1 MKWIE
6 LIVLSAFVV
15 ASAPSAAAQG
25 WSPQKNVEIVAP
37 SPPGGSNDKTAR
49 TLERVIGA
57 TKLVTSTLTVMNK
70 PGGNATIAHT
80 YVAQRPGDPH
90 YLLIMSSGFL
100 TNQIVGASTLTASD
114 FTPIASLLED
124 YTVFVVTANSPI
136 KTGKELVARLK
147 KDPKSISIGFANA
160 FGSSRHIAAG
170 MLMKTIGGNPRDL
183 KVVVFKGSA
192 EAIPALL
199 GGHIDLGVIGAVNVV
214 PHVSG
219 GKMRVVGVAA
229 PQRLT
234 GPLADGPTWREQG
247 VEVSYGNWR
256 GVFAPK
262 NLTPAQVSFWENV
275 LAKATKLPEW
285 KEDLEKNYWTEQFVT
300 GSELHK
306 LLDQEY
312 VETKAVLV
320 DLGLAK

>member
-1 MKWIE
+1 
-6 LIVLSAFVV
+6 
-15 ASAPSAAAQG
+15 
-25 WSPQKNVEIVAP
+25 
-37 SPPGGSNDKTAR
+37 
-49 TLERVIGA
+49 
-57 TKLVTSTLTVMNK
+57 
-70 PGGNATIAHT
+70 
-80 YVAQRPGDPH
+80 
-90 YLLIMSSGFL
+90 
-100 TNQIVGASTLTASD
+100 
-114 FTPIASLLED
+114 
-124 YTVFVVTANSPI
+124 
-136 KTGKELVARLK
+136 
-147 KDPKSISIGFANA
+147 
-160 FGSSRHIAAG
+160 

-247 VEVSYGNWR
+247 VDVSYGNWR
-256 GVFAPK
+256 GVFAPR

-300 GSELHK
+300 GSELRK

>member
-1 MKWIE
+1 MKT
-6 LIVLSAFVV
+6 LAALVV
-15 ASAPSAAAQG
+15 TLCAATCVNGAAQG
-25 WSPQKNVEIVAP
+25 WSPQKNVEIVAA

-57 TKLVTSTLTVMNK
+57 TKLVPTSITVMNK

-80 YVAQRPGDPH
+80 YVAQRAGDAH
-90 YLLIMSSGFL
+90 YLLVMTSGFL
-100 TNQIVGASTLTASD
+100 TNQIIGASPLTVAD

-124 YTVFVVTANSPI
+124 YTVFAVTAASPI
-136 KTGKELVARLK
+136 KSGKDLAERLR

-170 MLMKTIGGNPRDL
+170 LLMKAVGGNARDL

-199 GGHIDLGVIGAVNVV
+199 GGHIDLGVFGAVNVV
-214 PHVSG
+214 PHVSSG
-219 GKMRVVGVAA
+219 RMRILGVAA
-229 PQRLT
+229 PQRLA
-234 GPLADGPTWREQG
+234 GPLAVAPTWREQG
-247 VEVSYGNWR
+247 IEVSYGNWR
-256 GVFAPK
+256 GVFGPK
-262 NLTPAQVSFWENV
+262 NLGPAQIGYWEGV
-275 LAKATKLPEW
+275 LHKATEMPEW

-300 GSELHK
+300 GAQFRK
-306 LLDQEY
+306 MLDSEY
-312 VETKAVLV
+312 VDTKAVLT

>member
-1 MKWIE
+1 MKRAGSIV
-6 LIVLSAFVV
+6 LGALLVLSAPVF
-15 ASAPSAAAQG
+15 AQG

-49 TLERVIGA
+49 MLERVIGA
-57 TKLVTSTLTVMNK
+57 TKLVTSPLTVMNK

-80 YVAQRPGDPH
+80 YVAQRSGDPH
-90 YLLIMSSGFL
+90 YLLIMTSGFL
-100 TNQIVGASTLTASD
+100 TNQIVGASTLTMKD

-124 YTVFVVTANSPI
+124 YTVFVVAAGSPI

-147 KDPKSISIGFANA
+147 TDPKSISIGFANA

-170 MLMKTIGGNPRDL
+170 LLMKTVGGNPRDL

-214 PHVSG
+214 PHVSA

-229 PQRLT
+229 PQRLG

-247 VEVSYGNWR
+247 VDVSYGNWR
-256 GVFAPK
+256 GIFAPR
-262 NLTPAQVSFWENV
+262 NLTPAQVGFWENV
-275 LAKATKLPEW
+275 LRKATQVPEW
-285 KEDLEKNYWTEQFVT
+285 KEDLEKNYWTEHFVT
-300 GSELHK
+300 GSALTK

-312 VETKAVLV
+312 AETKAVLV

>member
-1 MKWIE
+1 MKLVE
-6 LIVLSAFVV
+6 LIVLGALVF
-15 ASAPSAAAQG
+15 AAAPAVAQG

-49 TLERVIGA
+49 MLERLIGA
-57 TKLVTSTLTVMNK
+57 TKLVGSSLTVMNK

-90 YLLIMSSGFL
+90 YLLVMSSGYL
-100 TNQIVGASTLTASD
+100 TNQIVGASTLTTSD

-124 YTVFVVTANSPI
+124 YTVFVVGAGSPI
-136 KTGKELVARLK
+136 KDGKDLVARLK

-170 MLMKTIGGNPRDL
+170 MLMKAIGGNPRDL

-214 PHVSG
+214 PHVSA
-219 GKMRVVGVAA
+219 GKLRVVGVAA
-229 PQRLT
+229 PQRLG

-247 VEVSYGNWR
+247 VDVSYGNWR
-256 GVFAPK
+256 GVFAPR
-262 NLTPAQVSFWENV
+262 NLTPAQVSYWENV

-300 GSELHK
+300 GSALKK

>member
-1 MKWIE
+1 MKPAEFI
-6 LIVLSAFVV
+6 LVGALLVM
-15 ASAPSAAAQG
+15 SAPLAAQS
-25 WSPQKNVEIVAP
+25 WSPQKNVEIVAA

-49 TLERVIGA
+49 MLERVIGA
-57 TKLVTSTLTVMNK
+57 TKLVNTSLTVMNK

-90 YLLIMSSGFL
+90 YLLVMTSGFL
-100 TNQIVGASTLTASD
+100 TNQIIGASTLNTGD

-124 YTVFVVTANSPI
+124 YTVFVVPAGSPI
-136 KTGKELVARLK
+136 KSGKELAARLK
-147 KDPKSISIGFANA
+147 KDPKSVSIGFANA

-170 MLMKTIGGNPRDL
+170 LMMKAMGGNPRDL

-214 PHVSG
+214 PHVSA
-219 GKMRVVGVAA
+219 GKLRVVGVAA

-247 VEVSYGNWR
+247 VDVSYGNWR

-262 NLTPAQVSFWENV
+262 NLAPAQVAYWEGV
-275 LAKATKLPEW
+275 LRKATEVPEW
-285 KEDLEKNYWTEQFVT
+285 KEDLEKNYWTEHFVT
-300 GSELHK
+300 GSALRK

-312 VETKAVLV
+312 AETKAVLV

>member
-1 MKWIE
+1 MKRAGF
-6 LIVLSAFVV
+6 IVAGALLVLG
-15 ASAPSAAAQG
+15 APVAAQG
-25 WSPQKNVEIVAP
+25 WSPQKNVEIVAA

-49 TLERVIGA
+49 MLERVIGA
-57 TKLVTSTLTVMNK
+57 TKLVTSSMTVMNK

-90 YLLIMSSGFL
+90 YLLVMTSGFL
-100 TNQIVGASTLTASD
+100 TNQIVGASTLTVSD

-124 YTVFVVTANSPI
+124 YTVFVVAAGSPI

-170 MLMKTIGGNPRDL
+170 LLMKAIGGNPRDL

-214 PHVSG
+214 PHVSA

-229 PQRLT
+229 PQRLG

-247 VEVSYGNWR
+247 VDISYGNWR
-256 GVFAPK
+256 GVFGPR
-262 NLTPAQVSFWENV
+262 NLTPAQVGFWENV
-275 LAKATKLPEW
+275 LRKATQVPEW
-285 KEDLEKNYWTEQFVT
+285 KEDLEKNYWTEHFVT
-300 GSELHK
+300 GSALKK

-312 VETKAVLV
+312 AETKAVLV

>member
-1 MKWIE
+1 MKK
-6 LIVLSAFVV
+6 LAALVV
-15 ASAPSAAAQG
+15 TICAATSVHGAAQG
-25 WSPQKNVEIVAP
+25 WSPQKNVEIVAA

-57 TKLVTSTLTVMNK
+57 TKLVTTSLTVMNK

-90 YLLIMSSGFL
+90 YLLVMTSGFL
-100 TNQIVGASTLTASD
+100 TNQIIGASTLTAAD

-124 YTVFVVTANSPI
+124 YTVFVVATDSPI
-136 KTGKELVARLK
+136 KSGKELVARLR

-170 MLMKTIGGNPRDL
+170 LLMKAVGGNPRDL

-214 PHVSG
+214 PHVSA
-219 GKMRVVGVAA
+219 GKMRIVGVAA
-229 PQRLT
+229 PQRLS
-234 GPLADGPTWREQG
+234 GPLASAPTWKEQG
-247 VEVSYGNWR
+247 VEISYGNWR
-256 GVFAPK
+256 GVFGPKKLGAP
-262 NLTPAQVSFWENV
+262 QVAYWEGV
-275 LAKATKLPEW
+275 LRKATEMPEW

-300 GSELHK
+300 GDAFRK
-306 LLDQEY
+306 LLDSEY
-312 VETKAVLV
+312 ADTKAVLV

>member
-1 MKWIE
+1 MKPAE
-6 LIVLSAFVV
+6 LVVLTALFVLSAPV
-15 ASAPSAAAQG
+15 AAQT
-25 WSPQKNVEIVAP
+25 WSPQKNVEIVAA

-49 TLERVIGA
+49 MLERVIGA
-57 TKLVTSTLTVMNK
+57 TKLVNSSLTVMNK

-90 YLLIMSSGFL
+90 YLLVMTSGFL
-100 TNQIVGASTLTASD
+100 TNQIIGASTLNTGD

-124 YTVFVVTANSPI
+124 YTVFVVPAGSPV
-136 KTGKELVARLK
+136 KSGKELVARLK

-170 MLMKTIGGNPRDL
+170 LVMKAVGGNPRDL

-214 PHVSG
+214 PHVSA
-219 GKMRVVGVAA
+219 GKLRVVGVAA
-229 PQRLT
+229 PQRLS

-247 VEVSYGNWR
+247 VDVAYGNWR

-262 NLTPAQVSFWENV
+262 NLTPAQVAYWESV
-275 LAKATKLPEW
+275 LRKATELPEW
-285 KEDLEKNYWTEQFVT
+285 KEDLEKNFWTEHFVT
-300 GSELHK
+300 GPALRK

-312 VETKAVLV
+312 AETKAVLV